1 MDKEILTKMILEE
14 YRIHSS
20 LFGGRLFAFF
30 PILVFLCCLI
40 ASSQIELFT
49 IVLSYTFMFQS
60 LHFVFLFIG
69 VSIGAFG
76 LYGKEI
82 LNRRFGQA
90 SLLAYSSQTLP
101 ISERKIFF
109 SFILKDII
117 YYMMLWILPIL
128 AGLILGSM
136 LSDVPL
142 SSALFGSLT
151 LLVTFLLGL
160 SFSFFL
166 STLYAHS
173 SKITILLLLSV
184 FFYII
189 FFKGYMAMPLSSLL
203 FSYTLFFQPTPIIIG
218 LCLFFI
224 LIPIFFS
231 LVFVK
236 IDYPLKKKAYAN
248 IFSPL
253 HQKLGFT
260 KQYSI
265 YLSKDLI
272 DLYRSEGGL
281 GKVIFQFLLPVI
293 FTWLFLYVFTK
304 IIPEIQAV
312 MIFSIFLGV
321 VSSSLYTLLTAFDSF
336 NPYMILPVKVS
347 TIIKSKII
355 NYLFLNSISLIILLA
370 ASLSLQE
377 FDYFIAALC
386 VFITLSL
393 YCLFATIY
401 FTGLQP
407 SILMYNSKI
416 FLSYILITGPLLFGF
431 TILSIIYPYYLY
443 ASPIFILPGLFLLK
457 KSYKKWDKWTPLSI

>member
-20 LFGGRLFAFF
+20 LFGGRLFALFPVLIFF
-30 PILVFLCCLI
+30 CCLL
-40 ASSQIELFT
+40 ASSQIDLFT
-49 IVLSYTFMFQS
+49 MVLSYNFMFQS
-60 LHFVFLFIG
+60 LHFIFLFIG

-90 SLLAYSSQTLP
+90 SLLAYSSRTLP

-109 SFILKDII
+109 SFFLKDII
-117 YYMMLWILPIL
+117 YYMILWILPIL
-128 AGLILGSM
+128 AGLITGSIF
-136 LSDVPL
+136 STIPL
-142 SSALFGSLT
+142 SSAAFGSLT
-151 LLVTFLLGL
+151 LIATFLLGL

-173 SKITILLLLSV
+173 NKITILVLLAVVL
-184 FFYII
+184 YII
-189 FFKGYMAMPLSSLL
+189 FFKGYMTLPLSSLL
-203 FSYTLFFQPTPIIIG
+203 FSYTLFFQPTPNIVG

-224 LIPIFFS
+224 LVPILFS
-231 LVFVK
+231 LIFVK
-236 IDYPLKKKAYAN
+236 IDYPQKKKAYAN
-248 IFSPL
+248 IFTPIN
-253 HQKLGFT
+253 QKLGFT

-281 GKVIFQFLLPVI
+281 GKVIFQFLLPII
-293 FTWLFLYVFTK
+293 FTWLFLYIFTK
-304 IIPEIQAV
+304 IIPDIQAV

-347 TIIKSKII
+347 TILKSKII
-355 NYLFLNSISLIILLA
+355 NYLFLNIISLIILLS
-370 ASLSLQE
+370 ASISLQE
-377 FDYFIAALC
+377 LHYFIAALC
-386 VFITLSL
+386 VFITLSI

-443 ASPIFILPGLFLLK
+443 ASPIFILPALFLLK
-457 KSYKKWDKWTPLSI
+457 KSYKKWDKWTPITI